1 MELHQH
7 DARGILNPHHRV
19 GEALGGVGL
28 SYARCSLH
36 DDVLLRAQQP
46 HDRVVAFLAHVDLV
60 KELPGGVL
68 RENYQRFL
76 VVNLVVAIFEERL
89 NARKE
94 FRVVGDLGEGLHCQS
109 FVDWPVS

>member
-1 MELHQH
+1 MELDQH
-7 DARGILNPHHRV
+7 DARGILDAHHRV
-19 GEALGGVGL
+19 REALG
-28 SYARCSLH
+28 RKSLTH
-36 DDVLLRAQQP
+36 AGRALQDDVLLGAQDT
-46 HDRVVAFLAHVDLV
+46 HGCVIAFLADVDLV